1 MESALSFRDIF
12 KKSFL
17 ESGQV
22 LQAVNLE
29 TLMQAAGYIILSL
42 VVGLILYGLYH
53 KTYAG
58 VVYSR
63 TFAMSLVGMTVL
75 TCAII
80 LTIQSNMVLS
90 LGMVGALS
98 IVRFRTAIKDPMD
111 LLYLFWAVASGISV
125 GAGMFTLTLFV
136 LFVMALTLL
145 IMKRR
150 HGPRDEMYILLVHY
164 SGQGME
170 EKIRRALGTCPY
182 KIKSK
187 TLRKRDVE
195 MAVEVRVKR
204 GRTGF
209 VDALRFTEGIDDVT
223 LVQYSGD
230 YID

>member
-17 ESGQV
+17 DSGQV
-22 LQAVNLE
+22 FQAVNLE
-29 TLMQAAGYIILSL
+29 TLMRAAGYVILSL
-42 VVGLILYGLYH
+42 VVGLILYGLYR

>member
-1 MESALSFRDIF
+1 MENSLSFRDIF

-17 ESGQV
+17 EGGQV
-22 LQAVNLE
+22 FQAVNLE
-29 TLMQAAGYIILSL
+29 TLMHAAGYIILSL
-42 VVGLILYGLYH
+42 LVGLMLYGLYR

-63 TFAMSLVGMTVL
+63 TFAVSLVGMTVL

-125 GAGMFTLTLFV
+125 GAGMFTITLFV

-164 SGQGME
+164 SGQGVE
-170 EKIRRALGTCPY
+170 EKIRRSLGTCPY

-187 TLRKRDVE
+187 TLRKHDVE
-195 MAVEVRVKR
+195 VALEVRVKR

>member
-1 MESALSFRDIF
+1 MENALSFRDIF

-17 ESGQV
+17 DSGQV

-29 TLMQAAGYIILSL
+29 TLMRAAGYVILSL
-42 VVGLILYGLYH
+42 VVGLILYGLYR

>member
-1 MESALSFRDIF
+1 MENSLSFRDIF

-17 ESGQV
+17 EGGQV
-22 LQAVNLE
+22 FQAVNLE
-29 TLMQAAGYIILSL
+29 TLMHAAGYIILSL
-42 VVGLILYGLYH
+42 VVGLMLYGLYR

-63 TFAMSLVGMTVL
+63 TFAVSLVGMTVL

-125 GAGMFTLTLFV
+125 GAGMFTITLFV

-164 SGQGME
+164 SGQGVE

-187 TLRKRDVE
+187 TLRKHDVE
-195 MAVEVRVKR
+195 MALEIRVKR